1 MKYTAKEFIELVRK
15 MRALQVKYRTTGI
28 ERNVLLNELRVMERQ
43 IDEAEITDISNLE
56 TNQPLV

>member
-1 MKYTAKEFIELVRK
+1 MKMTSLEFIELVRK
-15 MRALQVKYRTTGI
+15 MRALHVKYRTTGI

>member
-1 MKYTAKEFIELVRK
+1 MKMTALEFIELVRK

>member
-1 MKYTAKEFIELVRK
+1 MKMTSLEFIELVRK

>member
-1 MKYTAKEFIELVRK
+1 MKYTAKEFIELVMK

>member
-1 MKYTAKEFIELVRK
+1 MTSLEFIELVRK